1 MIKLFNSTDLTFDSN
16 GDKIINATKAIVHKE
31 DNGDFYLDFECD
43 LSYINDIV
51 ENNIL
56 VANTPQGDQA
66 FRIGNVSKTKYKI
79 TTKAKHV
86 FYDSQNYLIADSY
99 VVDKDCAGAMYHL
112 NASTEPTSPFATF
125 SDITAVG
132 SFRCVRKSLY
142 EALKTVQ
149 ERWGGHFI
157 RDNFSIGLRSEIG
170 ADSDVV
176 VRYRKN
182 IQDITCEENWDDV
195 VTKLLPVGKDGILLN
210 KLDPN
215 RSVYLT
221 AAKQYDVPFTKT
233 ISFSQDNINE
243 EDFTD
248 EEGVLDEVAYYTA
261 LVEDLERQGE
271 EYLLENSVPKISY
284 TLKANLDTITDI
296 GDKIKVIH
304 EPLNLSLTA
313 SVIAYDYNCILKK
326 YTELSFGNF
335 GKTLTGLLS
344 NITQATNEAI
354 TEQTNYLQTAFS
366 NEIDASVGEIWDLLD
381 GSYVVYQGEKILV
394 VDSLPKEDAI
404 NVLKI
409 DKSGVSLSN
418 NGIHGIFHNVWNID
432 GSYDFTPFNYI
443 KWGIMDLGKASNSSG
458 KIKLFSSANE
468 LFAEFSQNGV
478 KLYCKNKT
486 YVTCNKDYVFAVYD
500 KNDNLLFSL
509 SSDKFIAKNAAVKN
523 ELFLGEK
530 LKFSVNSNG
539 VGIYTGG

>member
-1 MIKLFNSTDLTFDSN
+1 MIKLFKSTDLTFETN

-56 VANTPQGDQA
+56 VVNTPQGDQA

-170 ADSDVV
+170 VDSDVV

-215 RSVYLT
+215 RSIYLT
-221 AAKQYDVPFTKT
+221 STQKYDVPFTKT
-233 ISFSQDNINE
+233 VSFNQDNISE

-261 LVEDLERQGE
+261 LIEDLERQGE

-296 GDKIKVIH
+296 GDKIRVIH

-344 NITQATNEAI
+344 DITDATNEAI

-366 NEIDASVGEIWDLLD
+366 DEIDASVGEIWDLLD

-409 DKSGVSLSN
+409 DKSGVSLSD

-443 KWGIMDLGKASNSSG
+443 KWGIMDLGKANNSSG

-486 YVTCNKDYVFAVYD
+486 YVKCNKDYVFAVYD

-509 SSDKFIAKNAAVKN
+509 SSDNFIAKNAAVKN

-539 VGIYTGG
+539 AGIYTGG

>member
-1 MIKLFNSTDLTFDSN
+1 MIKLFKSTDLTFYSN
-16 GDKIINATKAIVHKE
+16 GDKIINATKAIIHKE

-157 RDNFSIGLRSEIG
+157 RDNFSIGLRNEIG

-215 RSVYLT
+215 RSIYLT
-221 AAKQYDVPFTKT
+221 STQQYDVPFTKT

-271 EYLLENSVPKISY
+271 EYLLKNSVPKISY

-296 GDKIKVIH
+296 GDKIRVIH

-313 SVIAYDYNCILKK
+313 SIIAYDYNCILKK

-366 NEIDASVGEIWDLLD
+366 NEIDASVGEVWDLLD

-418 NGIHGIFHNVWNID
+418 NGIHGNFHNVWNID

-443 KWGIMDLGKASNSSG
+443 KWGVMDLGKASNSSG

-509 SSDKFIAKNAAVKN
+509 SSDNFIAKNAAVKN

>member
-1 MIKLFNSTDLTFDSN
+1 MIKLFKSTDLTFDSN

-79 TTKAKHV
+79 STKAKHV

-112 NASTEPTSPFATF
+112 NAATEPTSPFATF

-132 SFRCVRKSLY
+132 SFRCIRKSLY

-170 ADSDVV
+170 VDSDVV
-176 VRYRKN
+176 VRYKKN
-182 IQDITCEENWDDV
+182 IQDITCEENWDNV

-215 RSVYLT
+215 RSIYLT
-221 AAKQYDVPFTKT
+221 STQQYDVPLTKT
-233 ISFSQDNINE
+233 VSFSQDNINE
-243 EDFTD
+243 EEFTD
-248 EEGVLDEVAYYTA
+248 EEGILDEVAYYTA
-261 LVEDLERQGE
+261 LIEDLERQGE

-344 NITQATNEAI
+344 DITDATNEAI

-409 DKSGVSLSN
+409 DKNGVSLSN
-418 NGIHGIFHNVWNID
+418 NGIHGNFHNVWNID

-443 KWGIMDLGKASNSSG
+443 KWGVMDLGKASNSGG
-458 KIKLFSSANE
+458 KIKLFSPANE

-478 KLYCKNKT
+478 KFYCKNKT
-486 YVTCNKDYVFAVYD
+486 YVICNKDYVFAVYD

-509 SSDKFIAKNAAVKN
+509 SSDRLTAKSASIKN

-530 LKFSVNSNG
+530 LRFSVNSNG

>member
-1 MIKLFNSTDLTFDSN
+1 MIKLFKSTDLTFYSN
-16 GDKIINATKAIVHKE
+16 GDKIINATKAIIHKE

-170 ADSDVV
+170 VDSDVV

-215 RSVYLT
+215 RSIYLT
-221 AAKQYDVPFTKT
+221 STQQYDVPFTKT

-271 EYLLENSVPKISY
+271 EYLLKNSVPKISY

-296 GDKIKVIH
+296 GDKIRVIH

-313 SVIAYDYNCILKK
+313 SIIAYDYNCILKK

-354 TEQTNYLQTAFS
+354 TEQTNYLQSAFS
-366 NEIDASVGEIWDLLD
+366 DEIDASVGEVWDLLD

-418 NGIHGIFHNVWNID
+418 NGIHGNFHNVWNID
-432 GSYDFTPFNYI
+432 GFYDFTPFNYI
-443 KWGIMDLGKASNSSG
+443 KWGVMDLGKASNSSG

-509 SSDKFIAKNAAVKN
+509 SSDNFIAKNAAVKN

-539 VGIYTGG
+539 AGIYTGG

>member
-56 VANTPQGDQA
+56 VANTPQGEQA

-112 NASTEPTSPFATF
+112 NAATEPTSPFATF

-157 RDNFSIGLRSEIG
+157 RDNFSIGLRSETG

-233 ISFSQDNINE
+233 VSFSQDNINE

-248 EEGVLDEVAYYTA
+248 EEGVLDEAAYYTA
-261 LVEDLERQGE
+261 LIEDLERQGE

-284 TLKANLDTITDI
+284 TLKANLNTITDI
-296 GDKIKVIH
+296 GDKITVIH

-344 NITQATNEAI
+344 DITQATNEAI

-366 NEIDASVGEIWDLLD
+366 DEIDASVGEIWSLLD
-381 GSYVVYQGEKILV
+381 SSYVVYQGEKILV

-418 NGIHGIFHNVWNID
+418 NGIHGNFHNVWNID
-432 GSYDFTPFNYI
+432 GTYDFTPFNYI
-443 KWGIMDLGKASNSSG
+443 KWGVMDLGKANNSG
-458 KIKLFSSANE
+458 DKIKLFSPANE

-509 SSDKFIAKNAAVKN
+509 SGDRLTAKSASIKKD
-523 ELFLGEK
+523 LFFGEK
-530 LKFSVNSNG
+530 LRFSVNSNG
-539 VGIYTGG
+539 AGIYTGG

>member
-1 MIKLFNSTDLTFDSN
+1 MIKLFKSTDLTFETN

-170 ADSDVV
+170 VDSDVV

-215 RSVYLT
+215 RSIYLT
-221 AAKQYDVPFTKT
+221 STQKYDVPFTKT
-233 ISFSQDNINE
+233 VSFNQDNISE

-248 EEGVLDEVAYYTA
+248 EEGVSDEVAYYTA
-261 LVEDLERQGE
+261 LIEDLERQGE

-296 GDKIKVIH
+296 GDKIRVIH

-344 NITQATNEAI
+344 DITDATNEAI

-366 NEIDASVGEIWDLLD
+366 DEIDASVGEIWDLLD

-443 KWGIMDLGKASNSSG
+443 KWGIMDLGKANNSSG

-509 SSDKFIAKNAAVKN
+509 SSDNFIAKNAAVKN

>member
-1 MIKLFNSTDLTFDSN
+1 MIKLFKSTDLTFDSN

-79 TTKAKHV
+79 LTKAKHV

-112 NASTEPTSPFATF
+112 NAATEPASSFATF

-142 EALKTVQ
+142 EAFKTVQ

-170 ADSDVV
+170 SDSDVV

-215 RSVYLT
+215 RSIYLT
-221 AAKQYDVPFTKT
+221 STQQYDVPFTKT

-271 EYLLENSVPKISY
+271 EYLLKNSVPKISY

-296 GDKIKVIH
+296 GDKIRVIH

-313 SVIAYDYNCILKK
+313 SIIAYDYNCILKK

-366 NEIDASVGEIWDLLD
+366 NEIDASVGEVWDLLD

-418 NGIHGIFHNVWNID
+418 NGIHGNFHNVWNID
-432 GSYDFTPFNYI
+432 GFYDFTPFNYI
-443 KWGIMDLGKASNSSG
+443 KWGVMDLGKASNSGG
-458 KIKLFSSANE
+458 KIKLFSNANE

-509 SSDKFIAKNAAVKN
+509 SGDRLTAKSASINN

-530 LKFSVNSNG
+530 LRFSVNSNG

>member
-1 MIKLFNSTDLTFDSN
+1 MIKLFKSTDLTFYSN
-16 GDKIINATKAIVHKE
+16 GDKIINATKAIIHKE

-418 NGIHGIFHNVWNID
+418 NGIHGNFHNVWNID
-432 GSYDFTPFNYI
+432 GFYDFTPFNYI
-443 KWGIMDLGKASNSSG
+443 KWGVMDLGKASNSSG

>member
-79 TTKAKHV
+79 STKAKHV

-112 NASTEPTSPFATF
+112 NAATEPTSPFATF

-366 NEIDASVGEIWDLLD
+366 NEIDASVGEVWDLLD

>member
-1 MIKLFNSTDLTFDSN
+1 MIKLFKSTDLTFDSN

-31 DNGDFYLDFECD
+31 DNGEFYLDFECD

-79 TTKAKHV
+79 LTKAKHV

-112 NASTEPTSPFATF
+112 NAATEPTSPFATF

-170 ADSDVV
+170 VDSDVV

-215 RSVYLT
+215 RSIYLT
-221 AAKQYDVPFTKT
+221 STQQYDVPFTKT

-509 SSDKFIAKNAAVKN
+509 SSDNFIAKNAAVKN

>member
-1 MIKLFNSTDLTFDSN
+1 M
-16 GDKIINATKAIVHKE
+16 
-31 DNGDFYLDFECD
+31 
-43 LSYINDIV
+43 
-51 ENNIL
+51 
-56 VANTPQGDQA
+56 
-66 FRIGNVSKTKYKI
+66 
-79 TTKAKHV
+79 
-86 FYDSQNYLIADSY
+86 
-99 VVDKDCAGAMYHL
+99 
-112 NASTEPTSPFATF
+112 
-125 SDITAVG
+125 
-132 SFRCVRKSLY
+132 
-142 EALKTVQ
+142 
-149 ERWGGHFI
+149 
-157 RDNFSIGLRSEIG
+157 
-170 ADSDVV
+170 
-176 VRYRKN
+176 RYRKN
-182 IQDITCEENWDDV
+182 IQDITCDENWNEV

-215 RSVYLT
+215 RSIYLT
-221 AAKQYDVPFTKT
+221 STQKYDVPFTKT
-233 ISFSQDNINE
+233 VSFNQDNISE

-261 LVEDLERQGE
+261 LIEDLERQGE

-344 NITQATNEAI
+344 DITDATNEAI

-366 NEIDASVGEIWDLLD
+366 DEIDASVGEIWDLLD

-394 VDSLPKEDAI
+394 VDSLPKEDAT

-418 NGIHGIFHNVWNID
+418 NGIHGNFHNVWNID
-432 GSYDFTPFNYI
+432 GTYDFTPFNYI
-443 KWGIMDLGKASNSSG
+443 KWGVMYLGKASNSGG

-539 VGIYTGG
+539 AGIYTGG

>member
-1 MIKLFNSTDLTFDSN
+1 MIKLFKSTDLTFDSN

-79 TTKAKHV
+79 LTKAKHV

-112 NASTEPTSPFATF
+112 NAATEPASSFATF

-157 RDNFSIGLRSEIG
+157 RDNFSISLRSEIG
-170 ADSDVV
+170 SDSDVV

-233 ISFSQDNINE
+233 VSFSQDNINE

-261 LVEDLERQGE
+261 LIEDLERQCE

-344 NITQATNEAI
+344 DITDATNEAI

-366 NEIDASVGEIWDLLD
+366 DEIDASVGEIWDLLD
-381 GSYVVYQGEKILV
+381 GSFVVYQGEKILV
-394 VDSLPKEDAI
+394 IDSLPKEDAT

-418 NGIHGIFHNVWNID
+418 NGIHGNFHNVWNID

-443 KWGIMDLGKASNSSG
+443 KWGVMDLGKANNSGG

-509 SSDKFIAKNAAVKN
+509 SGNRLTAKNAAVKN

-530 LKFSVNSNG
+530 LRFSVNSNG
-539 VGIYTGG
+539 AGIYTGG

>member
-1 MIKLFNSTDLTFDSN
+1 MIKLFKSTDLTFYSN
-16 GDKIINATKAIVHKE
+16 GDKIINATKAIIHKE

-157 RDNFSIGLRSEIG
+157 RDNFSIGLRNEIG

-215 RSVYLT
+215 RSIYLT
-221 AAKQYDVPFTKT
+221 STQQYDVPFTKT

-271 EYLLENSVPKISY
+271 EYLLKNSVPKISY

-296 GDKIKVIH
+296 GDKIRVIH

-313 SVIAYDYNCILKK
+313 SIIAYDYNCILKK

-366 NEIDASVGEIWDLLD
+366 NEIDASVGEVWDLLD

-418 NGIHGIFHNVWNID
+418 NGIHGNFHNVWNID
-432 GSYDFTPFNYI
+432 GFYDFTPFNYI
-443 KWGIMDLGKASNSSG
+443 KWGVMDLGKASNSSG

-509 SSDKFIAKNAAVKN
+509 SSDNFIAKNAAVKN

>member
-31 DNGDFYLDFECD
+31 DNGEFYLDFECD
-43 LSYINDIV
+43 LSYINNIV

-79 TTKAKHV
+79 LTKAKHV

-112 NASTEPTSPFATF
+112 NAATEPTSPFATF

-170 ADSDVV
+170 VDSDVV

-215 RSVYLT
+215 RSIYLT
-221 AAKQYDVPFTKT
+221 STQQYDVPFTKT

-313 SVIAYDYNCILKK
+313 TVIAYDYNCILKK
-326 YTELSFGNF
+326 YAELSFGNF

-344 NITQATNEAI
+344 DIKDATNEAI

-366 NEIDASVGEIWDLLD
+366 DEIDASVGEIWDLLD

-409 DKSGVSLSN
+409 DKNGVSLSN

-443 KWGIMDLGKASNSSG
+443 KWGVMDLGKANNSGG

-539 VGIYTGG
+539 AGIYTGG

>member
-1 MIKLFNSTDLTFDSN
+1 MIKLFKSTDLTFDSN

-79 TTKAKHV
+79 STKAKHV

-112 NASTEPTSPFATF
+112 NAATEPTSPFATF

-215 RSVYLT
+215 RSIYLT
-221 AAKQYDVPFTKT
+221 STQQYDVPFTKT
-233 ISFSQDNINE
+233 VSFSQDNINE

-261 LVEDLERQGE
+261 LIEDLERQGE

-296 GDKIKVIH
+296 GDKIRVIH

-366 NEIDASVGEIWDLLD
+366 NEIDASVGEVWDLLD

-409 DKSGVSLSN
+409 DKNGVSLSN
-418 NGIHGIFHNVWNID
+418 NGIHGNFHNVWNID

-509 SSDKFIAKNAAVKN
+509 SSDKFIAKNASVKN

>member
-1 MIKLFNSTDLTFDSN
+1 M
-16 GDKIINATKAIVHKE
+16 GWA
-31 DNGDFYLDFECD
+31 
-43 LSYINDIV
+43 
-51 ENNIL
+51 
-56 VANTPQGDQA
+56 
-66 FRIGNVSKTKYKI
+66 
-79 TTKAKHV
+79 
-86 FYDSQNYLIADSY
+86 
-99 VVDKDCAGAMYHL
+99 
-112 NASTEPTSPFATF
+112 
-125 SDITAVG
+125 
-132 SFRCVRKSLY
+132 
-142 EALKTVQ
+142 
-149 ERWGGHFI
+149 FI

-215 RSVYLT
+215 RSIYLT
-221 AAKQYDVPFTKT
+221 STQKYDVPFTKT
-233 ISFSQDNINE
+233 VSFNQDNISE

-261 LVEDLERQGE
+261 LIEDLERQGE

-344 NITQATNEAI
+344 DITDATNEAI

-366 NEIDASVGEIWDLLD
+366 DEIDASVGEIWDLLD
-381 GSYVVYQGEKILV
+381 GSYVIYQGEKILV
-394 VDSLPKEDAI
+394 VDSLPKEDAT

-418 NGIHGIFHNVWNID
+418 NGIHGNFHNVWNID
-432 GSYDFTPFNYI
+432 GTYDFTPFNYI
-443 KWGIMDLGKASNSSG
+443 KWGVMDLGKASNSGG
-458 KIKLFSSANE
+458 KIKLLSYANE

-509 SSDKFIAKNAAVKN
+509 SSDRLTAKSAYINN

-530 LKFSVNSNG
+530 LRFSVNSNG

>member
-79 TTKAKHV
+79 STKAKHV

-112 NASTEPTSPFATF
+112 NAATEPTSPFATF

>member
-1 MIKLFNSTDLTFDSN
+1 MIKLFKSTDLTFDSN

-79 TTKAKHV
+79 STKAKHV

-112 NASTEPTSPFATF
+112 NAATEPTSPFATF

-157 RDNFSIGLRSEIG
+157 RDNFSIGLRSETG

-233 ISFSQDNINE
+233 VSFSQDNINE

-261 LVEDLERQGE
+261 LIEDLERQGE

-344 NITQATNEAI
+344 DITDATNEAI

-409 DKSGVSLSN
+409 DKNGVSLSN
-418 NGIHGIFHNVWNID
+418 NGIHGNFHNVWNID

-443 KWGIMDLGKASNSSG
+443 KWGVMDLGKASNSGG
-458 KIKLFSSANE
+458 KIKLFSPANE

-478 KLYCKNKT
+478 KFYCKNKT
-486 YVTCNKDYVFAVYD
+486 YVICNKDYVFAVYD

-509 SSDKFIAKNAAVKN
+509 SSDRLTAKSASIKN

-530 LKFSVNSNG
+530 LRFSVNSNG

>member
-1 MIKLFNSTDLTFDSN
+1 MIKLFKSTDLTFETN

-170 ADSDVV
+170 VDSDVV

-215 RSVYLT
+215 RSIYLT
-221 AAKQYDVPFTKT
+221 STQKYDVPFTKT
-233 ISFSQDNINE
+233 VSFNQDNISE

-261 LVEDLERQGE
+261 LIEDLERQGE

-296 GDKIKVIH
+296 GDKIRVIH

-344 NITQATNEAI
+344 DITDATNEAI

-366 NEIDASVGEIWDLLD
+366 DEIDASVGEIWDLLD

-443 KWGIMDLGKASNSSG
+443 KWGIMDLGKANNSSG

-509 SSDKFIAKNAAVKN
+509 SSDNFIAKNAAVKN

-539 VGIYTGG
+539 AGIYTGG

>member
-1 MIKLFNSTDLTFDSN
+1 MIKLFKSTDLTFETN

-79 TTKAKHV
+79 ATKAKHV

-112 NASTEPTSPFATF
+112 NSATEPTSPFATF

-132 SFRCVRKSLY
+132 SFRCIRKSLY

-170 ADSDVV
+170 VDSDVV

-215 RSVYLT
+215 RSIYLT
-221 AAKQYDVPFTKT
+221 STQQYDVPLTKT
-233 ISFSQDNINE
+233 VSFSQDNINE
-243 EDFTD
+243 EEFTD

-261 LVEDLERQGE
+261 LIEDLERQGE

-344 NITQATNEAI
+344 DITDATNEAI

-366 NEIDASVGEIWDLLD
+366 DELDASVGEIWDLLD

-394 VDSLPKEDAI
+394 VDSLPKEDAT

-409 DKSGVSLSN
+409 DRNGVSLSN
-418 NGIHGIFHNVWNID
+418 NGIHGNFHNIWNID
-432 GSYDFTPFNYI
+432 GTYDFTPFNYI
-443 KWGIMDLGKASNSSG
+443 KWGIMDIGKASNSGG

-530 LKFSVNSNG
+530 LRFTVNSNG
-539 VGIYTGG
+539 AGIYTGG

>member
-56 VANTPQGDQA
+56 VANTPQGEQA

-112 NASTEPTSPFATF
+112 NAATEPTSPFATF

-157 RDNFSIGLRSEIG
+157 RDNFSIGLRSETG

-233 ISFSQDNINE
+233 VSFSQDNINE

-248 EEGVLDEVAYYTA
+248 EEGVLDEAAYYTA
-261 LVEDLERQGE
+261 LIEDLERQGE

-284 TLKANLDTITDI
+284 TLKANLNTITDI
-296 GDKIKVIH
+296 GDKITVIH

-344 NITQATNEAI
+344 DITQATNEAI

-366 NEIDASVGEIWDLLD
+366 DEIDASVGEIWSLLD
-381 GSYVVYQGEKILV
+381 SSYVVYQGEKILV

-418 NGIHGIFHNVWNID
+418 NGIHGNFHNVWNID
-432 GSYDFTPFNYI
+432 GTYDFTPFNYI
-443 KWGIMDLGKASNSSG
+443 KWGVMDLGKANNSGG
-458 KIKLFSSANE
+458 KIKLFSPANE

-509 SSDKFIAKNAAVKN
+509 SSDRLTAKSASIKKD
-523 ELFLGEK
+523 LFFGEK
-530 LKFSVNSNG
+530 LRFSVNSNG
-539 VGIYTGG
+539 AGIYTGG

>member
-1 MIKLFNSTDLTFDSN
+1 MIKLFKSTDLTFDSN

-79 TTKAKHV
+79 STKAKHV

-112 NASTEPTSPFATF
+112 NAATEPASPFATF

-170 ADSDVV
+170 VDSDVV

-215 RSVYLT
+215 RSIYLT
-221 AAKQYDVPFTKT
+221 STQQYDVPLTKT
-233 ISFSQDNINE
+233 VSFSQDNINE
-243 EDFTD
+243 EEFTD

-261 LVEDLERQGE
+261 LIEDLERQGE
-271 EYLLENSVPKISY
+271 EYLIENSVPKISY

-344 NITQATNEAI
+344 DITDATNEAI

-366 NEIDASVGEIWDLLD
+366 DELDASVGEIWDLLD

-409 DKSGVSLSN
+409 DKNGVSLSN
-418 NGIHGIFHNVWNID
+418 NGIHGNFHNVWNID

-443 KWGIMDLGKASNSSG
+443 KWGVMDLGKASNSSG

-539 VGIYTGG
+539 AGIYTGG

>member
-1 MIKLFNSTDLTFDSN
+1 MIKLFKSTDLIFDSN
-16 GDKIINATKAIVHKE
+16 GDKIINATKAIIHKE

-79 TTKAKHV
+79 STKAKHV

-112 NASTEPTSPFATF
+112 KAATEPTSPFATF

-132 SFRCVRKSLY
+132 SFRCIRKSLY

-157 RDNFSIGLRSEIG
+157 RDNFSIGLRNEIG

-215 RSVYLT
+215 RSIYLT
-221 AAKQYDVPFTKT
+221 STQQYDVPFTKT

-271 EYLLENSVPKISY
+271 EYLLKNSVPKISY

-296 GDKIKVIH
+296 GDKIRVIH

-313 SVIAYDYNCILKK
+313 SIIAYDYNCILKK

-366 NEIDASVGEIWDLLD
+366 NEIDASVGEVWDLLD

-418 NGIHGIFHNVWNID
+418 NGIHGNFHNVWNID
-432 GSYDFTPFNYI
+432 GFYDFTPFNYI
-443 KWGIMDLGKASNSSG
+443 KWGVMDLGKASNSSG

-509 SSDKFIAKNAAVKN
+509 SSDNFIAKNAAVKN

>member
-1 MIKLFNSTDLTFDSN
+1 MIKLFKSTDLTFDSN

-43 LSYINDIV
+43 LYYINDIV

-79 TTKAKHV
+79 LTKAKHV

-99 VVDKDCAGAMYHL
+99 VIDKDCAGAMYHL
-112 NASTEPTSPFATF
+112 NAATEPTSPFATF

-170 ADSDVV
+170 VDSDVV

-215 RSVYLT
+215 RSIYLT
-221 AAKQYDVPFTKT
+221 STQKYDVPFTKT
-233 ISFSQDNINE
+233 ISFNQDNISE

-248 EEGVLDEVAYYTA
+248 EEGILDEVAYYTA
-261 LVEDLERQGE
+261 LIEDLERQGE

-354 TEQTNYLQTAFS
+354 TEQTNYLQSAFS
-366 NEIDASVGEIWDLLD
+366 DEIDASVGEVWDLLD

-418 NGIHGIFHNVWNID
+418 NGIHGNFHNVWNID
-432 GSYDFTPFNYI
+432 GFYDFTPFNYI
-443 KWGIMDLGKASNSSG
+443 KWGVMDLGKASNSSG

-486 YVTCNKDYVFAVYD
+486 YVSCNKDYVFAVYD

-509 SSDKFIAKNAAVKN
+509 SSDNFIAKNAAVKN

-539 VGIYTGG
+539 AGIYTGG

>member
-1 MIKLFNSTDLTFDSN
+1 MIKLFKSTDLTFDSN

-56 VANTPQGDQA
+56 VANTPQGEQA

-79 TTKAKHV
+79 ITKAKHV

-112 NASTEPTSPFATF
+112 NSATEPTSPFATF

-157 RDNFSIGLRSEIG
+157 RDNFSIGLRSETG
-170 ADSDVV
+170 VDSDVV

-233 ISFSQDNINE
+233 VSFSQDNINE

-248 EEGVLDEVAYYTA
+248 EEGVLDEAAYYTA
-261 LVEDLERQGE
+261 LIEDLERQGE

-284 TLKANLDTITDI
+284 TLKANLNTITDI
-296 GDKIKVIH
+296 GDKITVIH

-313 SVIAYDYNCILKK
+313 SIIAYDYNCILKK

-344 NITQATNEAI
+344 DIKDATNEAI

-366 NEIDASVGEIWDLLD
+366 DEIDASVGEIWDLLD
-381 GSYVVYQGEKILV
+381 GSYVIYQGEKILV

-409 DKSGVSLSN
+409 DKNGVSLSN
-418 NGIHGIFHNVWNID
+418 NGIHGNFHNVWNID

-443 KWGIMDLGKASNSSG
+443 KWGVMDLGKASNSGG
-458 KIKLFSSANE
+458 KIKLFSPANE

-486 YVTCNKDYVFAVYD
+486 YVICNKNYVFAVYD

-509 SSDKFIAKNAAVKN
+509 SGDRLTAKSASIKKD
-523 ELFLGEK
+523 LFFGEK
-530 LKFSVNSNG
+530 LRFSVNSNG
-539 VGIYTGG
+539 AGIYTGG

>member
-1 MIKLFNSTDLTFDSN
+1 MIKLFKSTDLTFETN

-31 DNGDFYLDFECD
+31 DNGDFYLDFECN

-79 TTKAKHV
+79 STKAKHV

-112 NASTEPTSPFATF
+112 NAATEPASPFATF

-157 RDNFSIGLRSEIG
+157 RDNFSIGLRSDIG
-170 ADSDVV
+170 VDSDVV

-215 RSVYLT
+215 RSIYLT
-221 AAKQYDVPFTKT
+221 SAQQYDVPFTKT
-233 ISFSQDNINE
+233 VSFSQDNINE

-261 LVEDLERQGE
+261 LIEDLELKGE
-271 EYLLENSVPKISY
+271 EYLLENSVPKINY
-284 TLKANLDTITDI
+284 TLKANLGTITDI

-313 SVIAYDYNCILKK
+313 SVIAYDYNCIFKK

-344 NITQATNEAI
+344 DIKDATNEAI

-366 NEIDASVGEIWDLLD
+366 DEIDASVGEIWDLLD

-394 VDSLPKEDAI
+394 VDSLPKEDAN

-409 DKSGVSLSN
+409 DKNGVSLSN
-418 NGIHGIFHNVWNID
+418 NGIHGNFHNVWNID

-443 KWGIMDLGKASNSSG
+443 KWGVMDLGKASNSGG
-458 KIKLFSSANE
+458 KIKLFSAANE

-486 YVTCNKDYVFAVYD
+486 YVTCNKNYVFAVYD

-509 SSDKFIAKNAAVKN
+509 SSDKFTAKNASVQN

-530 LKFSVNSNG
+530 LRFSVNSNG
-539 VGIYTGG
+539 AGIYTGG

>member
-1 MIKLFNSTDLTFDSN
+1 MIKLFKSTDLTFDSN

-79 TTKAKHV
+79 STKAKHV

-112 NASTEPTSPFATF
+112 NAATEPASPFATF

-170 ADSDVV
+170 SDSDVV

-182 IQDITCEENWDDV
+182 IQDITCEENWDNV

-215 RSVYLT
+215 RSIYLT
-221 AAKQYDVPFTKT
+221 STQQYDVPLTKT
-233 ISFSQDNINE
+233 VSFSQDNINE
-243 EDFTD
+243 EEFTD
-248 EEGVLDEVAYYTA
+248 EEGILDEVAYYTA
-261 LVEDLERQGE
+261 LIEDLERQGE

-344 NITQATNEAI
+344 DITDATNEAI

-366 NEIDASVGEIWDLLD
+366 DEIDASVGEIWELLD

-409 DKSGVSLSN
+409 DKNGVSLSN
-418 NGIHGIFHNVWNID
+418 NGIHGNFHNVWNID

-443 KWGIMDLGKASNSSG
+443 KWGVMDLGKASNSGG
-458 KIKLFSSANE
+458 KIKLFSPANE

-478 KLYCKNKT
+478 KFYCKNKT
-486 YVTCNKDYVFAVYD
+486 YVICNKDYVFAVYD

-509 SSDKFIAKNAAVKN
+509 SSDNFIAKNAAVKN

-539 VGIYTGG
+539 AGIYTGG

>member
-1 MIKLFNSTDLTFDSN
+1 MIKLFKSTDLTFDSN

-31 DNGDFYLDFECD
+31 DNGDFYIDFECD

-79 TTKAKHV
+79 LTKAKHV

-99 VVDKDCAGAMYHL
+99 VIDKDCAGAMYHL
-112 NASTEPTSPFATF
+112 NAATEPTSPFATF

-157 RDNFSIGLRSEIG
+157 RDNFSIGLRSETG
-170 ADSDVV
+170 VDSDVV

-215 RSVYLT
+215 RSIYLT
-221 AAKQYDVPFTKT
+221 STQKYDVPFTKT
-233 ISFSQDNINE
+233 VSFNQDNISE

-248 EEGVLDEVAYYTA
+248 EEGILDEVAYYTA
-261 LVEDLERQGE
+261 LIEDLERQGE

-354 TEQTNYLQTAFS
+354 TEQTNYLQSAFS
-366 NEIDASVGEIWDLLD
+366 DEIDASVGEVWDLLD

-418 NGIHGIFHNVWNID
+418 NGIHGIFYNVWNID

-443 KWGIMDLGKASNSSG
+443 KWGIMELGKANNSSG

-486 YVTCNKDYVFAVYD
+486 YVSCNKDYVFAVYD

-509 SSDKFIAKNAAVKN
+509 SSDNFIAKNAAVKN

-539 VGIYTGG
+539 AGIYTGG

>member
-1 MIKLFNSTDLTFDSN
+1 MIKLFKSTDLTFETN

-79 TTKAKHV
+79 STKAKHV

-112 NASTEPTSPFATF
+112 NAATEPTSPFATF

-170 ADSDVV
+170 VDSDVV

-215 RSVYLT
+215 RSIYLT
-221 AAKQYDVPFTKT
+221 STQQYDVPLTKT
-233 ISFSQDNINE
+233 VSFSQDNINE
-243 EDFTD
+243 EEFTD

-261 LVEDLERQGE
+261 LIEDLERQGE

-344 NITQATNEAI
+344 DITDATNEAI

-366 NEIDASVGEIWDLLD
+366 DEIDASVGEIWDLLD

-418 NGIHGIFHNVWNID
+418 NGIHGIFYNVWNID
-432 GSYDFTPFNYI
+432 GSYDFAPFNYI
-443 KWGIMDLGKASNSSG
+443 KWGIMDLGKANNSGG

-509 SSDKFIAKNAAVKN
+509 SGNRLTAKNAAVKN

-530 LKFSVNSNG
+530 LRFSVNSNG
-539 VGIYTGG
+539 AGIYTGG

>member
-1 MIKLFNSTDLTFDSN
+1 MIKLFKSTDLTFDSN

-79 TTKAKHV
+79 ITKAKHV

-112 NASTEPTSPFATF
+112 NAATEPTSPFATF

-170 ADSDVV
+170 VDSDVV

-215 RSVYLT
+215 RSIYLT
-221 AAKQYDVPFTKT
+221 STQQYDVPFTKT
-233 ISFSQDNINE
+233 VSFNQDNINE

-261 LVEDLERQGE
+261 LIEDLERQGE

-296 GDKIKVIH
+296 GDKIRVIH

-366 NEIDASVGEIWDLLD
+366 EEIDASVGEIWDLLD

-539 VGIYTGG
+539 AGIYTGG

>member
-31 DNGDFYLDFECD
+31 DNGEFYLDFECD

-79 TTKAKHV
+79 STKAKHV

-112 NASTEPTSPFATF
+112 NAATEPTSPFATF

-170 ADSDVV
+170 VDSDVV

-233 ISFSQDNINE
+233 VSFSQDNINE
-243 EDFTD
+243 EEFTD

-261 LVEDLERQGE
+261 LIEDLERQGE

-313 SVIAYDYNCILKK
+313 SVIAYNYNCILKK

-344 NITQATNEAI
+344 DITDATNEAI

-366 NEIDASVGEIWDLLD
+366 DEIDASVGEIWELLD

-409 DKSGVSLSN
+409 DKNGVSLSN
-418 NGIHGIFHNVWNID
+418 NGIHGNFHNVWNID

-443 KWGIMDLGKASNSSG
+443 KWGVMDLGKASNSGG
-458 KIKLFSSANE
+458 KIKLLSYANE

-509 SSDKFIAKNAAVKN
+509 SSDRLTAKSASIKKD
-523 ELFLGEK
+523 LFFGEK
-530 LKFSVNSNG
+530 LRFSVNSNG

>member
-1 MIKLFNSTDLTFDSN
+1 MIKLFKSTDLTFDSN

-31 DNGDFYLDFECD
+31 DNGDFYIDFECD

-79 TTKAKHV
+79 STKAKHV

-112 NASTEPTSPFATF
+112 NAATEPTSPFATF

-149 ERWGGHFI
+149 ERWGGYFI

-170 ADSDVV
+170 VDSDVV

-233 ISFSQDNINE
+233 VSFSQDNINE
-243 EDFTD
+243 EEFTD

-261 LVEDLERQGE
+261 LIEDLERQGE

-344 NITQATNEAI
+344 DITDATNEAI

-366 NEIDASVGEIWDLLD
+366 DEIDASVGEIWELLD

-443 KWGIMDLGKASNSSG
+443 KWGVMDLGKANNSSG

-509 SSDKFIAKNAAVKN
+509 SSDNFIAKNAAVKN

-539 VGIYTGG
+539 AGIYTGG

>member
-56 VANTPQGDQA
+56 VANTPQGEQA

-112 NASTEPTSPFATF
+112 NAATEPTSPFATF

-157 RDNFSIGLRSEIG
+157 RDNFSIGLRSETG

-233 ISFSQDNINE
+233 VSFSQDNINE

-248 EEGVLDEVAYYTA
+248 EEGVLDEAAYYTA
-261 LVEDLERQGE
+261 LIEDLERQGE

-284 TLKANLDTITDI
+284 TLKANLNTITDI
-296 GDKIKVIH
+296 GDKITVIH

-344 NITQATNEAI
+344 DITQATNEAI

-366 NEIDASVGEIWDLLD
+366 DEIDASVGEIWSLLD
-381 GSYVVYQGEKILV
+381 SSYVVYQGEKILV

-418 NGIHGIFHNVWNID
+418 NGIHGNFHNVWNID
-432 GSYDFTPFNYI
+432 GTYDFTPFNYI
-443 KWGIMDLGKASNSSG
+443 KWGVMDLGKANNSGG
-458 KIKLFSSANE
+458 KIKLFSPANE

-509 SSDKFIAKNAAVKN
+509 SSDRLTAKSASIKN

-530 LKFSVNSNG
+530 LRFSVNSNG
-539 VGIYTGG
+539 AGIYTGG

>member
-79 TTKAKHV
+79 STKAKHV

-112 NASTEPTSPFATF
+112 NAATEPTSPFATF

-366 NEIDASVGEIWDLLD
+366 NEIDASVGEVWDLLD

-418 NGIHGIFHNVWNID
+418 NGIHGNFHNVWNID
-432 GSYDFTPFNYI
+432 GFYDFTPFNYI
-443 KWGIMDLGKASNSSG
+443 KWGVMDLGKASNSSG

>member
-1 MIKLFNSTDLTFDSN
+1 MIKLFKSTDLTFDSN

-31 DNGDFYLDFECD
+31 DNGEFYLDFECD

-79 TTKAKHV
+79 STKAKHV

-112 NASTEPTSPFATF
+112 NAATEPTSPFATF

-170 ADSDVV
+170 VDSDVV

-233 ISFSQDNINE
+233 VSFSQDNINE
-243 EDFTD
+243 EEFTD

-261 LVEDLERQGE
+261 LIEDLERQGE

-284 TLKANLDTITDI
+284 TLKANLETITDI

-304 EPLNLSLTA
+304 EPLKLSLTA
-313 SVIAYDYNCILKK
+313 SVIAYNYNCILKK

-344 NITQATNEAI
+344 DITDATNEAI

-366 NEIDASVGEIWDLLD
+366 DEIDASVGEIWELLD

-409 DKSGVSLSN
+409 DKNGVSLSN
-418 NGIHGIFHNVWNID
+418 NGIHGNFHNVWNID

-443 KWGIMDLGKASNSSG
+443 KWGVMDLGKASNSGG
-458 KIKLFSSANE
+458 KIKLLSYANE

-509 SSDKFIAKNAAVKN
+509 SGDRLTAKSASIKKD
-523 ELFLGEK
+523 LFFGEK
-530 LKFSVNSNG
+530 LRFSVNSNG
-539 VGIYTGG
+539 AGIYTGG

>member
-1 MIKLFNSTDLTFDSN
+1 MIKLFKSTDLTFDSN
-16 GDKIINATKAIVHKE
+16 GDKIINASKAIVHKE

-79 TTKAKHV
+79 STKAKHV

-112 NASTEPTSPFATF
+112 NAATEPTSPFATF

-157 RDNFSIGLRSEIG
+157 RDNFSIGLRNEIG

-215 RSVYLT
+215 RSIYLT
-221 AAKQYDVPFTKT
+221 STQQYDVPFTKT
-233 ISFSQDNINE
+233 VSFNQDNINE

-261 LVEDLERQGE
+261 LIEDLERQGE

-296 GDKIKVIH
+296 GDKIRVIH

-313 SVIAYDYNCILKK
+313 SIIAYDYNCILKK

-344 NITQATNEAI
+344 DITDATNEAI
-354 TEQTNYLQTAFS
+354 TEQTNYLQNAFS
-366 NEIDASVGEIWDLLD
+366 EEIDASVGEIWDLLD

-443 KWGIMDLGKASNSSG
+443 KWGIMDLGKANNSSG

-509 SSDKFIAKNAAVKN
+509 SSDNFIAKNAAVKN

-539 VGIYTGG
+539 AGIYIGG